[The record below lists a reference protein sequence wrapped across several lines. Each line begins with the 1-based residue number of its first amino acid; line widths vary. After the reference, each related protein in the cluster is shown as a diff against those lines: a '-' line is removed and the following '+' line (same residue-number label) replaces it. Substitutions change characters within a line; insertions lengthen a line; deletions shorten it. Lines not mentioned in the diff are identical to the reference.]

1 MELGPTIRRGAGLR
15 AAATPSGSSSPSPGR
30 AGRLRRRGRIQ
41 NHRSESNIGVR
52 NVFFQMTMIFMTIR
66 ARGQDFGGARSVSRA
81 RDTGPRLFSEKLS
94 GSSRLLVV
102 LLLLA
107 VVAVVPA

>member
-1 MELGPTIRRGAGLR
+1 
-15 AAATPSGSSSPSPGR
+15 
-30 AGRLRRRGRIQ
+30 
-41 NHRSESNIGVR
+41 
-52 NVFFQMTMIFMTIR
+52 MTMIFMTIR